1 MRFLVDPQ
9 LPPALARWITAKG
22 HNAHHVADCG
32 MAGATDRA
40 IWDKAME
47 LKSVIV
53 TKDDDFIQMSRSGA
67 GPAIVW
73 VTSGNTSKRA
83 LLDRMET
90 IFPQIVEALEAG
102 ERIVE
107 VR

>member
-1 MRFLVDPQ
+1 MRFLVDAQ

-22 HNAHHVADCG
+22 HEAQHVADLG
-32 MAGATDRA
+32 MAGALDPA
-40 IWDKAME
+40 VWAKATE
-47 LKSVIV
+47 LNAVIV
-53 TKDDDFIQMSRSGA
+53 TKDDDFIHLSRARS

-73 VTSGNTSKRA
+73 VTSGNTSRQI
-83 LLDRMET
+83 LLDRLEK
-90 IFPQIVEALEAG
+90 IFPQIIDALEAG